1 MIYLLGNEELFS
13 NEDYKVC
20 KIEDVFSYFKDKHEI
35 FLDTE
40 TMGFDPFTKRLL
52 TLQLGD
58 FDNQFVI
65 DVEYYKPE
73 LFKELIESKLILG
86 QNLKFDLRFLYYH
99 GIFPK
104 IVYDTYLAERVI
116 TLGDKFAKKNLG
128 ALGEKYAH
136 TNDIDKSQRGLIH
149 REGLTARV
157 IKYCAMDCKYLGII
171 RDKQIE
177 QLYEKK
183 EYIDCYLQN
192 LFVRVLAYI
201 EYSGI
206 KLDSEKWLEKC
217 KKDKEHYNK
226 CVEALNTFLIQNN
239 ITKFIDNQ
247 LSLFDENVNTRIN
260 WASSKQVIELFE
272 HLGMNVT
279 IVDQGV
285 SKKSVEDG
293 VVAKLNHPIIPLYR
307 EYSKA
312 AKLIS
317 TYGETVLKHI
327 NKATGR
333 IHTNFNQIMDT
344 GRLSSGGK
352 NKDNGAE
359 YINLQNIPSD
369 PFTRSCFI
377 AEKGNTLIISDYSG
391 QEQIILANKC
401 LDANILKFYD
411 EGLADMHSFVAS
423 KMYPELEG
431 LTLDEVKEKHKKKR
445 QFAKSA
451 GFAINYGGTGITIAE
466 NLNIPKEDGDKI
478 YDSYFKAFPG
488 LRAYFDRV
496 KKESIDRGYI
506 LISQE
511 TGLKYYFP
519 TAQYE
524 EYSQIKQ
531 QLTREFWKQY
541 RANKTA
547 DKVEKVKKYF
557 RLKGDFERKSLN
569 YPVQGL
575 GATITKLSC
584 VYIFE
589 YIEKNNLFNT
599 VKFVNTVHDENVLEV
614 PLELAEQMSKVV
626 EESMNRAADVF
637 CKRVKLT
644 ATPELSVFWCK

>member
-1 MIYLLGNEELFS
+1 MIYLVSNRLFETDS
-13 NEDYKVC
+13 YKLATC
-20 KIEDVFSYFKDKHEI
+20 EDVLEYFKDKFEI
-35 FLDTE
+35 YLDLETE
-40 TMGFDPFTKRLL
+40 GFDPFTRKVL

-58 FDNQFVI
+58 FENQFVI
-65 DVEYYKPE
+65 DANYCNINF
-73 LFKELIESKLILG
+73 FKELIESKLIVG

-99 GIFPK
+99 NIWPK
-104 IVYDTYLAERVI
+104 LVFDTYLAERVLTI
-116 TLGDKFAKKNLG
+116 GDKFSKKNLG
-128 ALGEKYAH
+128 ALGEKYAN

-149 REGLTARV
+149 REGLTERV
-157 IKYCAMDCKYLGII
+157 VLYCANDSKFLGII
-171 RDKQIE
+171 KDKQIE

-183 EYIDCYLQN
+183 VYIDCYLQN

-206 KLDSEKWLEKC
+206 KLDSQKWLEKC
-217 KKDKEHYNK
+217 KKDKELYNK
-226 CVEALNTFLIQNN
+226 CVDTLNSFLIQNN

-247 LSLFDENVNTRIN
+247 LNLFDDNVSTRIN
-260 WASSKQVIELFE
+260 WASPKQVIELFE
-272 HLGMNVT
+272 HLGLNVT

-285 SKKSVEDG
+285 TKKSVEDG
-293 VVAKLNHPIIPLYR
+293 VIAKLNHPIIPLYR

-317 TYGETVLKHI
+317 TYGEGVLKHI
-327 NKATGR
+327 NKVTER

-352 NKDNGAE
+352 NKETGVE
-359 YINLQNIPSD
+359 HINLQNIPSD
-369 PFTRSCFI
+369 PFTRSCFV

-401 LDANILKFYD
+401 LDKNILKFYD
-411 EGLADMHSFVAS
+411 EGLGDMHSFVAS

-431 LTLDEVKEKHKKKR
+431 LTLDEIKDKHKQKR

-466 NLNIPKEDGDKI
+466 NLNISKEEGDNI

-488 LRAYFDRV
+488 LRAYFDKV

-519 TAQYE
+519 TVQYE

-531 QLTREFWKQY
+531 QLTKEFWEQY
-541 RANKTA
+541 KANKTA
-547 DKVEKVKKYF
+547 DKVEKVKRYF

-626 EESMNRAADVF
+626 EESMNKAADVF

-644 ATPELSVFWCK
+644 ATPELSPYWKK

>member
-1 MIYLLGNEELFS
+1 MIYLVSNRLFETDS
-13 NEDYKVC
+13 YKLATC
-20 KIEDVFSYFKDKHEI
+20 EDVLEYFKDKFEI
-35 FLDTE
+35 YLDLETE
-40 TMGFDPFTKRLL
+40 GFDPFTRKVL

-58 FDNQFVI
+58 FENQFVI
-65 DVEYYKPE
+65 DANYCNINF
-73 LFKELIESKLILG
+73 FKELIESKLIVG

-99 GIFPK
+99 NIWPK
-104 IVYDTYLAERVI
+104 LVFDTYLAERVI
-116 TLGDKFAKKNLG
+116 TLGDKFAKKNLE

-149 REGLTARV
+149 REGLTERV
-157 IKYCAMDCKYLGII
+157 VLYCANDSKFLGII
-171 RDKQIE
+171 KDKQIE

-183 EYIDCYLQN
+183 VYIDCYLQN

-206 KLDSEKWLEKC
+206 KLDSQKWLEKC
-217 KKDKEHYNK
+217 KKDKELYNK
-226 CVEALNTFLIQNN
+226 CVDTLNSFLIQNN

-247 LSLFDENVNTRIN
+247 LNLFDDNVSTRIN
-260 WASSKQVIELFE
+260 WASPKQVIELFE
-272 HLGMNVT
+272 HLGLNVT

-285 SKKSVEDG
+285 TKKSVEDG
-293 VVAKLNHPIIPLYR
+293 VIAKLNHPIIPLYR

-317 TYGETVLKHI
+317 TYGEGVLKHI
-327 NKATGR
+327 NKVTER

-352 NKDNGAE
+352 NKETGVE
-359 YINLQNIPSD
+359 HINLQNIPSD
-369 PFTRSCFI
+369 PFTRSCFV

-401 LDANILKFYD
+401 LDKNILKFYD
-411 EGLADMHSFVAS
+411 EGLGDMHSFVAS

-431 LTLDEVKEKHKKKR
+431 LTLDEIKDKHKQKR

-466 NLNIPKEDGDKI
+466 NLNISKEEGDNI

-488 LRAYFDRV
+488 LRAYFDKV

-519 TAQYE
+519 TVQYE

-531 QLTREFWKQY
+531 QLTKEFWEQY
-541 RANKTA
+541 KANKTA
-547 DKVEKVKKYF
+547 DKVEKVKRYF

-626 EESMNRAADVF
+626 EESMNKAADVF

-644 ATPELSVFWCK
+644 ATPELSIFWKK

>member
-1 MIYLLGNEELFS
+1 MIYLVSNRLFEPDS
-13 NEDYKVC
+13 YKLATC
-20 KIEDVFSYFKDKHEI
+20 EDVLEYFKDKFEI
-35 FLDTE
+35 YLDLETE
-40 TMGFDPFTKRLL
+40 GFDPFTRKVL

-58 FDNQFVI
+58 FENQFVI
-65 DVEYYKPE
+65 DANYCNINF
-73 LFKELIESKLILG
+73 FKELIESKLIVG

-99 GIFPK
+99 NIWPK
-104 IVYDTYLAERVI
+104 LVFDTYLAERVLTI
-116 TLGDKFAKKNLG
+116 GDKFSKKNLG
-128 ALGEKYAH
+128 ALGEKYAN

-149 REGLTARV
+149 REGLTERV
-157 IKYCAMDCKYLGII
+157 VLYCANDSKFLGII
-171 RDKQIE
+171 KDKQIE

-183 EYIDCYLQN
+183 VYIDCYLQN

-206 KLDSEKWLEKC
+206 KLDSQKWLEKC
-217 KKDKEHYNK
+217 KKDKELYDK
-226 CVEALNTFLIQNN
+226 CVDTLNSFLIQNN

-247 LSLFDENVNTRIN
+247 LSLFDNNMSTRIN
-260 WASSKQVIELFE
+260 WASPKQVIELFE
-272 HLGMNVT
+272 HLGLNVT

-285 SKKSVEDG
+285 TKKSVEDG
-293 VVAKLNHPIIPLYR
+293 VIAKLNHPIIPLYR

-317 TYGETVLKHI
+317 TYGEGVLKHI
-327 NKATGR
+327 NKVTGR

-352 NKDNGAE
+352 NKETGVE
-359 YINLQNIPSD
+359 HINLQNIPSD
-369 PFTRSCFI
+369 PFTRSCFV

-401 LDANILKFYD
+401 LDKNILKFYD
-411 EGLADMHSFVAS
+411 EGLGDMHSFVAS

-431 LTLDEVKEKHKKKR
+431 LTLDEIKDKHKQKR

-466 NLNIPKEDGDKI
+466 NLNISKEEGDNI

-488 LRAYFDRV
+488 LRAYFDKV
-496 KKESIDRGYI
+496 KKESIDRAYI

-519 TAQYE
+519 TVQYE

-531 QLTREFWKQY
+531 QLTKEFWEQY

-547 DKVEKVKKYF
+547 DKVEKVKRYF

-569 YPVQGL
+569 YPIQGL

-589 YIEKNNLFNT
+589 YIEKNNLFNI

-626 EESMNRAADVF
+626 EESMNKAADVF

-644 ATPELSVFWCK
+644 ATPELSPYWKK